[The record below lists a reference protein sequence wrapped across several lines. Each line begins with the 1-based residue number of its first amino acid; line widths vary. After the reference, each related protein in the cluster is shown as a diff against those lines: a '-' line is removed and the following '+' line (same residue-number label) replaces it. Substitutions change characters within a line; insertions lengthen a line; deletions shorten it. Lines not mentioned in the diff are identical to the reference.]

1 MTDAYGEVQEAYA
14 AIETMA
20 GRGNVPQEIQDAM
33 TEITGTLKVI
43 QDEKLSS
50 VYGETEF
57 LHLGLSNKRNFTAI
71 APPVQGDGDFVN
83 YNVTITPSRTN
94 NLGPYLNPQTFDFD
108 IPVKG

>member
-1 MTDAYGEVQEAYA
+1 VMLAQQDFSHSQMVTNQPTLPKDPSKDYAAMTDAYGDVQEAYA

-20 GRGNVPQEIQDAM
+20 GSGNVPQEIQDAM

-71 APPVQGDGDFVN
+71 APPV
-83 YNVTITPSRTN
+83 
-94 NLGPYLNPQTFDFD
+94 
-108 IPVKG
+108 